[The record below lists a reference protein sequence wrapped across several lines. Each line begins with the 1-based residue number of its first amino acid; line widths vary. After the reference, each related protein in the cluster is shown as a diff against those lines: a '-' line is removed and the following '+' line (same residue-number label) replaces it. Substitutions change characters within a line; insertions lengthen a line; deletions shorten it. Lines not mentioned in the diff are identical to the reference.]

1 MLPTVSYRKPV
12 KYKMLLSLKWLGDYT
27 DMSDISVKEYCDR
40 MTMSGSK
47 VEGFEELGK
56 NISGIVCGR
65 ILSISKHP
73 NAERLV
79 ICKVDIGRGEPI
91 QVITAATN
99 VFEGA
104 LVPVALDGAHLPGDV
119 KIKKGKLRGEV
130 SEGMF
135 CSIGELELTLH
146 DMPGAIEDGILI
158 LGDVGLGD
166 IPLGADMMDAL
177 GLRDTVVEFEI
188 TSNRPDCLSVIGLAR
203 ESAVTFS
210 KPVNIPEP
218 KHEFVSDDGDKISN
232 YLSVEIKNT
241 EKCYRYC
248 ARVIKNV
255 KIAPSPLWMRMKLR
269 ASGVRPINNIVDIT
283 NYVML
288 EYGQPMHAF
297 DYKCLSG
304 SEINVRSALDGEKF
318 VSLDSVPHTLDSSML
333 VIADHDKAVALAGV
347 MGGENSE
354 ITDDTATVVF
364 ESATFHPGNV
374 RVSAKKLGMRTES
387 SARFEKGLDSE
398 NALPALDRACELV
411 ELLGAGE
418 VVNGTIDVYPVKKE
432 RVTLPLDVDRIN
444 SFLGVN
450 LTREYMADVIRKLEF
465 GVSDDMTKI
474 TVPTFRDDVRCM
486 NDVAEEILRMYGYDK
501 IEATL
506 SKTAT
511 PTLGVRTERQNFDN
525 NLHDM
530 LVGMGMDEIE
540 TFSFIS
546 PSYYDKI
553 RLSVDDS
560 RRKCV
565 VISNPLGEDTSVMR
579 TTAIPSMLKVLADNF
594 AKKNHTASLFEM
606 AKVYLPTAPDTL
618 PDEPSRIT
626 LGFLS
631 SADNSFYRMKGYIEA
646 VLDIAGITNA
656 VFKAQKNE
664 SAFHPGRCAEIYSDG
679 KKLGVFGE
687 IHPEVAKNYG
697 ISIKAYA
704 AELDGNAIFDCRRR
718 EITYTPIPKHPAIE
732 RDFSFVCDEEIEAAS
747 VSEVIKS
754 ADNLVS
760 SAELFDIYRGPQLG
774 LGKKS
779 MSYAVMLRAP
789 DKTLTDSEADEAVG
803 KILLA
808 LEKELGIKLR

>member
-65 ILSISKHP
+65 ILSISRHP

-104 LVPVALDGAHLPGDV
+104 LVPVALDGAKLPGDV

-135 CSIGELELTLH
+135 CSIEELELTLH
-146 DMPGAIEDGILI
+146 DMPGAVEDGILI

-166 IPLGADMMDAL
+166 IPLGTDMMDAL
-177 GLRDTVVEFEI
+177 GLHDTVVEFEI

-210 KPVNIPEP
+210 KPADIPEP
-218 KHEFVSDDGDKISN
+218 KHEFVSDDDDKISN
-232 YLSVEIKNT
+232 YLSVDIKNT

-354 ITDDTATVVF
+354 ITDATATVVF

-418 VVNGTIDVYPVKKE
+418 VVNGTIDVYPIKKE
-432 RVTLPLDVDRIN
+432 KVVLPLDVDRIN
-444 SFLGVN
+444 AFLGVN
-450 LTREYMADVIRKLEF
+450 LTREYMADIMRKLEF

-553 RLSVDDS
+553 RLSADDT

-579 TTAIPSMLKVLADNF
+579 TTAVPSMLKVLADNY

-606 AKVYLPTAPDTL
+606 AKVYLPTSPDTL

-631 SADNSFYRMKGYIEA
+631 SSDNSFYRMKGYIEA

-704 AELDGNAIFDCRRR
+704 AELDGDAVFDCRRR

-747 VSEVIKS
+747 VSAVIKS
-754 ADNLVS
+754 ADKLVS

-789 DKTLTDSEADEAVG
+789 DKTLTDTEADEAVG